1 MYREIAIYR
10 PTKKILIRERAS
22 GKSKMMGAFFPGNKI
37 YIDKI
42 VRKWGRICF
51 VRVENQIG
59 GELHYNGRWINIEE
73 DVVVVWAQNR
83 NINKRQQVST

>member
-1 MYREIAIYR
+1 MYGEIRIYR
-10 PTKKILIRERAS
+10 PLKKIVIREKPSARAKIK
-22 GKSKMMGAFFPGNKI
+22 GEFFPGNKI

-73 DVVVVWAQNR
+73 DVVICWAQNR
-83 NINKRQQVST
+83 NINKRQ